1 MVPKANELIAPPILP
16 TENFSQL
23 KLYCQDICSLI
34 KNHKDQVKV
43 AIQDTVRLTERIL
56 PFLLVK
62 TEKNFQELVAQ
73 TLLLLCNTDIAGKE
87 VNAKDEIRNYIEQYG
102 DVKHP
107 VYNTTLNDEISN
119 FTRLCQ
125 ALEK

>member
-16 TENFSQL
+16 AETFSQL
-23 KLYCQDICSLI
+23 KLYCHDICSLI

-62 TEKNFQELVAQ
+62 TEKSFQELVAQ

-102 DVKHP
+102 EVKHP
-107 VYNTTLNDEISN
+107 TFHTTLNDEISN